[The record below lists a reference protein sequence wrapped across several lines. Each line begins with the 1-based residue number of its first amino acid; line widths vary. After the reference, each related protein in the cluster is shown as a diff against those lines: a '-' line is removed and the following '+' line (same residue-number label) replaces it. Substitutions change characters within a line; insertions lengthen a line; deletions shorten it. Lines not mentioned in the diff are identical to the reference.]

1 VSRLIDGREME
12 PPEPFEATLAAL
24 DALGLGE
31 ELTLLVYC
39 SPHPLFNVLRR
50 NRFKWRE
57 AIQADGTHEIRISHA
72 A

>member
-1 VSRLIDGREME
+1 VSHLIDGRTME

-24 DALGLGE
+24 DDLCPGE
-31 ELTLLVYC
+31 ELVLLVYC

-50 NRFKWRE
+50 NRFQWRE
-57 AIQADGTHEIRISHA
+57 DIQADGTHEIRISLA